1 MANEDP
7 LVTVPV
13 SEIYVRP
20 LPCIRDE
27 HGEIAVQGRK
37 RQFLK
42 ICEELYELAEAVIRY
57 DWYGDD
63 EELINIVEEAADVKT
78 AVTTLEQALGID
90 EELRNDAQRRVNNRN
105 RERGR
110 L

>member
-1 MANEDP
+1 MTNE
-7 LVTVPV
+7 
-13 SEIYVRP
+13 YVRP

-27 HGEIAVQGRK
+27 GGEIAVQGRK

-57 DWYGDD
+57 DWHGDD
-63 EELINIVEEAADVKT
+63 EELINIVEESADVIT

-90 EELRNDAQRRVNNRN
+90 EAARDEAQRRVNGKN